1 MSDRK
6 VIAWRPSFPAL
17 KDILGSTQA
26 DILCDLLADY
36 AYKTKKDWNGP
47 EYFSIRADMYF
58 RRTYTAI
65 LQYVSIT
72 KENLSKNMKSLKDK
86 ELIYIKD
93 RESTK
98 EVTSYKINVNS
109 SKYIELAKEKL
120 ETVKNKYTR
129 LRIEEFIEILERDP
143 IVINALGIDNTFFF
157 KGKEEAPL
165 DNSQAI

>member
-6 VIAWRPSFPAL
+6 VIAWRPNFPAL
-17 KDILGSTQA
+17 EDILGSTPA
-26 DILCDLLADY
+26 KILCDLLSDY
-36 AYKTKKDWNGP
+36 AYKTTDKYKGP
-47 EYFSIRADMYF
+47 DYF
-58 RRTYTAI
+58 RIQDDLYFKRTYTAI
-65 LQYVSIT
+65 LRYVSIT
-72 KENLSKNMKSLKDK
+72 KENLSKNMKLLKDK
-86 ELIYIKD
+86 ELVYTKD
-93 RESTK
+93 RETTK

-143 IVINALGIDNTFFF
+143 IVINALGQDHTFFF

-165 DNSQAI
+165 DNSQDI